1 MKTLKDRNTVKI
13 SVAAYEQM
21 RDEIFQTALG
31 DGAKQGIAICL
42 IALERTLG
50 WRKKRLERIVESADE
65 ILHWPDIFGKDV
77 TGDDAIG
84 YLRKEYGIDLDA
96 LDLEVKSDSN

>member
-1 MKTLKDRNTVKI
+1 MKTLKDRNTMKI
-13 SVAAYEQM
+13 SVTAYEQM

-50 WRKKRLERIVESADE
+50 WRKKRLERVVECANE
-65 ILHWPDIFGKDV
+65 ILHWPDVFGKDV
-77 TGDDAIG
+77 TGDDAIS
-84 YLRKEYGIDLDA
+84 YLRKEYDIDIDELKI
-96 LDLEVKSDSN
+96 EVKYD